1 MPTATTI
8 AVTVRKI
15 PVETHN
21 ALKRRAAENGR
32 STESEIR
39 AILDEAV
46 MPKERLK
53 LGSAIRALVMRHLV
67 MRHGGGYDLQI
78 ERDQTPAGSVSF
90 E

>member
-1 MPTATTI
+1 MATATI

-15 PVETHN
+15 RVETHN

-46 MPKERLK
+46 MPKERIKVGTWLHE
-53 LGSAIRALVMRHLV
+53 RAMEY
-67 MRHGGGYDLQI
+67 GGFDLEI
-78 ERDQTPAGSVSF
+78 ERDQTPAGTVSF

>member
-1 MPTATTI
+1 MATATI

-15 PVETHN
+15 RVETHN

-32 STESEIR
+32 STEIR

-46 MPKERLK
+46 MPKERIKVGTWLHE
-53 LGSAIRALVMRHLV
+53 RAMEY
-67 MRHGGGYDLQI
+67 GGFDLEI
-78 ERDQTPAGSVSF
+78 ERDQTPAGTVSF